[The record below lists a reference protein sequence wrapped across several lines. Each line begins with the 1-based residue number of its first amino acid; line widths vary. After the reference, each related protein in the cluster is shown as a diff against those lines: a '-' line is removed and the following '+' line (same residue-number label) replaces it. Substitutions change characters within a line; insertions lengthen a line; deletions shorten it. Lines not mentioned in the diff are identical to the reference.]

1 MNKARALGFVA
12 GGVILVLI
20 AAWLIWRGVEQIPP
34 VPAFDPRQARL
45 SSATVLNDEKPLPA
59 FSLLGARGRFDN
71 SALAGRWTLMFFGYT
86 FCPDVC
92 PTALLLLKELKA
104 KLAERSI
111 AAPQVVMV
119 SLDPARDTP
128 ATLKNYTAAFDA
140 DFFGVTGSDEALAP
154 LVKHLGV
161 YYLRHEQG
169 TSSGYLVDHSAAI
182 YLIDPQGRLKAVFSP
197 PQDLARMLVD
207 YPALVR

>member
-1 MNKARALGFVA
+1 MNKARALGFA
-12 GGVILVLI
+12 LGGAALVLL
-20 AAWLIWRGVEQIPP
+20 AAWLIWRGAGQIAP

-59 FSLLGARGRFDN
+59 FSLLGESGNFDN
-71 SALAGRWTLMFFGYT
+71 AALAGRWTLMFFGYT

-104 KLAERSI
+104 KLAERTI
-111 AAPQVVMV
+111 GAQQVVMV

-128 ATLKNYTAAFDA
+128 ATLKTYTAAFDP
-140 DFFGVTGSDEALAP
+140 DFIGVTGSDEALAP

-161 YYLRHEQG
+161 YYLRHEQDKN
-169 TSSGYLVDHSAAI
+169 SGYLVDHSAAI

-197 PQDLARMLVD
+197 PQDLARMSAD
-207 YPALVR
+207 YPVLVR

>member
-1 MNKARALGFVA
+1 MNKARALGFVL
-12 GGVILVLI
+12 GGAALVLL
-20 AAWLIWRGVEQIPP
+20 AAWLIWRGAGQIAP

-59 FSLLGARGRFDN
+59 FSLLGESGNFDN
-71 SALAGRWTLMFFGYT
+71 AALAGRWTLMFFGYT

-104 KLAERSI
+104 KLAERTI
-111 AAPQVVMV
+111 GAPQVVMV

-128 ATLKNYTAAFDA
+128 ATLKTYTAAFDP
-140 DFFGVTGSDEALAP
+140 DFIGVTGSDEALAP

-161 YYLRHEQG
+161 YYLRHEQDKN
-169 TSSGYLVDHSAAI
+169 SGYLVDHSAAI

-197 PQDLARMLVD
+197 PQDLARMSAD
-207 YPALVR
+207 YPVLVR

>member
-1 MNKARALGFVA
+1 MNKPLGLGFFV
-12 GGVILVLI
+12 GGLLFVLV
-20 AAWLIWRGVEQIPP
+20 AAWLIWRSVQQIAPA
-34 VPAFDPRQARL
+34 PAFDPGQQRL

-59 FSLLGARGRFDN
+59 FSLLSVRGKFEN
-71 SALAGRWTLMFFGYT
+71 PALGGQWTLMFFGYT

-92 PTALLLLKELKA
+92 PTALLLLKELKS
-104 KLAERSI
+104 KLLERKI
-111 AAPQVVMV
+111 KPPLVVMV

-128 ATLKNYTAAFDA
+128 ETLKNYTAAFDS
-140 DFFGVTGSDEALAP
+140 DFVGVTGSDEAVAP

-161 YYLRHEQG
+161 YYLRHDEDK
-169 TSSGYLVDHSAAI
+169 SSAYLMDHSAAI